1 MTKEV
6 ADILQRFKTLAGE
19 RREWESHWQE
29 LAEVMLPRRVGFT
42 GEPRPGAKRT
52 DKIFD
57 GTPMLARRGL
67 AAAIDGLLKPKTA
80 RWFRVRAEDEALDRD
95 DEVRAWLDHVEDR
108 LFAAIYNP
116 RARFVQRSGEV
127 DDDLVTFG
135 TGVLYIGESRAL
147 DRLAFRSAHLR
158 DAFICEN
165 ADGEVDTL
173 FLRMRLSARQAV
185 QRFGEDRVGAK
196 TREAIAKGEP
206 DRPVT
211 FLQAVM
217 PRADRDPRRADAV
230 NLPFASVVI
239 DVESEHKVGG
249 SGFHEFPFAVPR
261 WDTATGET
269 YGRSPG
275 MIALPDANTLQQ
287 MGKTI
292 LVAGHKAVD
301 PPLVQVNDAVI
312 GTART
317 FPGGVSYIDAQAI
330 RDLGGTRPIAP
341 LETGGNIPL
350 GREMQNDTRRQI
362 EAAFFR
368 NVFNLPVDGPQ
379 MTATEI
385 LERKDEFL
393 RTVGPVIGRLE
404 ADYIGVVPRR
414 CFKILARA
422 RVFRDPPPLLRGCPL
437 RFDVA
442 SAVAQARRQ
451 IEAAGAARAME
462 LLAPFLSAN
471 PELIDN
477 FDTDAIARD
486 LPDIF
491 ALPRGWLRPQHEVF
505 EMREARLRGQ
515 QVAEL
520 LQGAGQA
527 VEIAEGLGRAGAG
540 LRRDEAAV
548 GSPKAAFGRPEAAS
562 AAQAGK

>member
-1 MTKEV
+1 MSNEV
-6 ADILQRFKTLAGE
+6 TDILQRFKTLKDD

-29 LAEVMLPRRVGFT
+29 LAEVMLPRRAGFT
-42 GEPRPGAKRT
+42 SDARPGAKQT
-52 DKIFD
+52 EKIFD

-67 AAAIDGLLKPKTA
+67 AAAIDGILKPKTN
-80 RWFRVRAEDEALDRD
+80 RWFRVRTEDEGLNENE
-95 DEVRAWLDHVEDR
+95 EVRAWLERVEER

-116 RARFVQRSGEV
+116 RARFIQRSGEV

-135 TGVLYIGESRAL
+135 TGVLYIGESSAF
-147 DRLAFRSAHLR
+147 DRLSFRSAHLR
-158 DAFICEN
+158 DAFIAEN
-165 ADGEVDTL
+165 ADGEVDTI
-173 FLRMRLSARQAV
+173 FLRMRLNARQAV
-185 QRFGEDRVGAK
+185 QRFGAEAVGDK
-196 TREAIAKGEP
+196 TRKAAASGRP
-206 DRPVT
+206 DEKFT
-211 FLQAVM
+211 FLQVVA
-217 PRADRDPRRADAV
+217 PRADRDPRRADGL

-239 DVESEHKVGG
+239 DVDSEHKVGE

-261 WDTATGET
+261 WDTSSGEV

-317 FPGGVSYIDAQAI
+317 FPGGVSYIDAQAL
-330 RDLGGTRPIAP
+330 RDLGGMRPIAP

-350 GREMQNDTRRQI
+350 GREMQNDTRGQI

-393 RTVGPVIGRLE
+393 RTIGPVVGRLE
-404 ADYIGVVPRR
+404 TDYIGIIPQR
-414 CFKILARA
+414 CFMIMMRA
-422 RVFRDPPPLLRGCPL
+422 HAFGEPPAPLRGGKV
-437 RFDVA
+437 RFVIS
-442 SAVAQARRQ
+442 SAVEQARRQ

-462 LLAPFLSAN
+462 LLAPFLTAN
-471 PELIDN
+471 PDLMDN

-486 LPDIF
+486 VPEIF
-491 ALPRGWLRPQHEVF
+491 GLPRRWLRSQQEVKGL
-505 EMREARLRGQ
+505 RESKLQGQ
-515 QVAEL
+515 QAADL
-520 LQGAGQA
+520 LHGAG
-527 VEIAEGLGRAGAG
+527 
-540 LRRDEAAV
+540 
-548 GSPKAAFGRPEAAS
+548 KAAEIVQRVARAHS
-562 AAQAGK
+562 DLQAP